1 MDIVTI
7 DFETYYAK
15 DFTLSKMTTEAYIR
29 DDRFEVIGVS
39 VKVNDN
45 PGDWYTGGDPGGF
58 LNSLDYTDKAILCH
72 NTAFDGAILSWL
84 YGIKPK
90 FWFDTLSMAQ
100 PNHAVTVGGSLK
112 NLVAKFHLGEKGT
125 EVVDAFGKRR
135 KDFTPAQMAAYG
147 KYCINDS
154 ELTYKLFKKLKVG
167 FPVSELMVIDQT
179 IRMYTEPVL
188 ELDRFALER
197 HLAEEKSRKQTLLNK
212 LGNGDPAAAKK
223 VLMSNPKFAE
233 LLTQL
238 GATVPMKISPT
249 TGKET
254 FAFAKTDLGLLDL
267 MEHPNPAV
275 AAVTE
280 VRLGVKST
288 IEETRTQ
295 RLIDVSKR
303 GPLPI
308 MLKYYAAHTGRF
320 GGGDK
325 LNMQNLPARGNNVIR
340 SAICAPQGYKVVAC
354 DSSQIEARMLAYI
367 AGQADLVQAFRE
379 GRDVYSEFATK
390 VFGYAVTKANKKERF
405 VGKTCIAEGT
415 EVLCHTGWKPIERV
429 TTEDK
434 LWDGKEWVCHK
445 GLVNNGIKETLSLCG
460 SWLTPDHQVWSGT
473 QWMDA
478 ELVVREKRI
487 LSQVLDTAAENLPLQ
502 ATYKASVVG
511 SNLSLWHV
519 LAGAGST
526 LWIDRISKLLNQPA
540 AQYVQKKLALRN
552 GIGNMLPPCLMT
564 HIGLGY
570 STASPLLSR
579 AAMSPTVKRTST
591 TVSGASQYTSS
602 GEMIEPRSSCMYK
615 HSLDGTCRSTRWTG
629 RMWMQGIGQG
639 IYGLYHEARTYLTSV
654 KSQALRRNLQ
664 VYDLACV
671 GPRNRFVIRTDA
683 GPVIVHNCILGLG
696 YGMGHVK
703 FRDTLKKQG
712 GIEID
717 ETEAKRIVYLYR
729 NTYPT
734 IPQLWTRC
742 DSLLRDMTSSQG
754 GVVGN
759 IISYDQHGIVLPNK
773 MVLRYNALR
782 ATDDGFSYIGDARA
796 FRKFTARV
804 VMGASKDDIA
814 WTNIY
819 GGKVTENIIQALA
832 RIVIADQMT
841 AIGQSYRVILQVH
854 DENVVC
860 VPDALVADAQQVLV
874 REMTTPPVWAPD
886 LPIACDDGAVA
897 AQNYGECK

>member
-1 MDIVTI
+1 
-7 DFETYYAK
+7 
-15 DFTLSKMTTEAYIR
+15 
-29 DDRFEVIGVS
+29 
-39 VKVNDN
+39 
-45 PGDWYTGGDPGGF
+45 
-58 LNSLDYTDKAILCH
+58 
-72 NTAFDGAILSWL
+72 
-84 YGIKPK
+84 
-90 FWFDTLSMAQ
+90 
-100 PNHAVTVGGSLK
+100 
-112 NLVAKFHLGEKGT
+112 
-125 EVVDAFGKRR
+125 
-135 KDFTPAQMAAYG
+135 
-147 KYCINDS
+147 
-154 ELTYKLFKKLKVG
+154 
-167 FPVSELMVIDQT
+167 
-179 IRMYTEPVL
+179 
-188 ELDRFALER
+188 
-197 HLAEEKSRKQTLLNK
+197 
-212 LGNGDPAAAKK
+212 
-223 VLMSNPKFAE
+223 MSNPKFAE

-267 MEHPNPAV
+267 MDHPNPAV
-275 AAVTE
+275 VAVTE

-390 VFGYAVTKANKKERF
+390 VFGYAVTKANKMERF
-405 VGKTCIAEGT
+405 VGKT
-415 EVLCHTGWKPIERV
+415 
-429 TTEDK
+429 
-434 LWDGKEWVCHK
+434 
-445 GLVNNGIKETLSLCG
+445 
-460 SWLTPDHQVWSGT
+460 
-473 QWMDA
+473 
-478 ELVVREKRI
+478 
-487 LSQVLDTAAENLPLQ
+487 
-502 ATYKASVVG
+502 
-511 SNLSLWHV
+511 
-519 LAGAGST
+519 
-526 LWIDRISKLLNQPA
+526 
-540 AQYVQKKLALRN
+540 
-552 GIGNMLPPCLMT
+552 
-564 HIGLGY
+564 
-570 STASPLLSR
+570 
-579 AAMSPTVKRTST
+579 
-591 TVSGASQYTSS
+591 
-602 GEMIEPRSSCMYK
+602 
-615 HSLDGTCRSTRWTG
+615 
-629 RMWMQGIGQG
+629 
-639 IYGLYHEARTYLTSV
+639 
-654 KSQALRRNLQ
+654 
-664 VYDLACV
+664 
-671 GPRNRFVIRTDA
+671 
-683 GPVIVHNCILGLG
+683 CILGLG

-717 ETEAKRIVYLYR
+717 EAEAKRIVYLYR
-729 NTYPT
+729 NTYPM

-742 DSLLRDMTSSQG
+742 DSLLRDMTTSQG

-782 ATDDGFSYIGDARA
+782 STDDGFSYIGDARA
-796 FRKFTARV
+796 FRKFAARV
-804 VMGASKDDIA
+804 VMGASKDDIS

-874 REMTTPPVWAPD
+874 QAMTTPPVWAPD

-897 AQNYGECK
+897 AQNYGGCK